1 MGFFIFW
8 SVIALIVIFAATLWM
23 LKQIFERLFYGI
35 KKSVEIYMIKSTL
48 IEKLGYDHKTAKE
61 KAKIIWHDSHKDEFI
76 EYED

>member
-23 LKQIFERLFYGI
+23 LKLIFERLFYGI
-35 KKSVEIYMIKSTL
+35 KKLVEIHMIKSTL
-48 IEKLGYDHKTAKE
+48 IEKLGYDNQTAKE
-61 KAKIIWHDSHKDEFI
+61 KAKIIWHYRHKDEYI